1 VARKHTRIVQH
12 PFADSLQG
20 ALLDSYQEERRTGQL
35 HIMLT
40 IRALERTSSEVFE
53 RDGMIHERVQ
63 GNYVPAQLCFSG
75 ISELKSND
83 FFMNLTR
90 LPRNDPTRTISD
102 MFCWRQPERQ
112 DMFFLVGMRSHHID
126 NLMFFA
132 HHITYERSSHGSTS
146 ATFEQD
152 CSHPP
157 PMPGRLVPQPKHLHK
172 RFGGDPITIRVN
184 GCVRHQKLFI
194 GGTDI
199 QPTHRPQVNAVL
211 NLGEKPS
218 RWVKAGILHPDDRA
232 INKGEGPQG
241 MSVDEIQE
249 EANWVIERLQ
259 KKQSV
264 LVHCAAGMNR
274 SSTICCAVLLLLEGL
289 SAEDALQRVR
299 EHHPWAR
306 PDSQHWLKLRWLA
319 KRR

>member
-1 VARKHTRIVQH
+1 
-12 PFADSLQG
+12 
-20 ALLDSYQEERRTGQL
+20 
-35 HIMLT
+35 
-40 IRALERTSSEVFE
+40 
-53 RDGMIHERVQ
+53 IHERVQ
-63 GNYVPAQLCFSG
+63 GNYVPGQLCFSG
-75 ISELKSND
+75 ISELKSDD
-83 FFMNLTR
+83 FFMNFTR
-90 LPRNDPTRTISD
+90 LPRNDPTRTIDD
-102 MFCWRQPERQ
+102 MFCWQQPERH
-112 DMFFLVGMRSHHID
+112 DMFFLLGMRAPHVDS
-126 NLMFFA
+126 LLFFA
-132 HHITYERSSHGSTS
+132 NRVTYERSSHGSTS
-146 ATFEQD
+146 VTFEQD

-157 PMPGRLVPQPKHLHK
+157 PLPGRLVPQPKHLHK

-184 GCVRHQKLFI
+184 GRAHHQKLFI

-218 RWVKAGILHPDDRA
+218 RWVKSGILHPDDRA
-232 INKGEGPQG
+232 RNKGEGPQG
-241 MSVDEIQE
+241 MSVAEIQE

-264 LVHCAAGMNR
+264 LVHCTAGMNR
-274 SSTICCAVLLLLEGL
+274 SSTICCAVLMLLEGL

-319 KRR
+319 KTHSEGFDGIHKD